1 MLWNDNVF
9 LLLIKNQ
16 NGTYFN
22 FEQMISN
29 LTSKKCWT
37 FDSFLLI
44 YANCFTAKRKG
55 NFSTTKILTKNYILI
70 RRRGGKYAG
79 KMAFPIWLRMLK
91 NIENNRFD
99 FEGKNAFLCSNNF
112 YLQALTN
119 HGNWIER
126 KFVVIWL
133 SRCETTALQ

>member
-1 MLWNDNVF
+1 MLQSGPLLRIKSRLELHCQSLQKICQKLKPSWTIFITSLMISIFHDNSTTNEISNNVF
-9 LLLIKNQ
+9 LPLIKNQ

-22 FEQMISN
+22 FEQMISS

-79 KMAFPIWLRMLK
+79 KMAFPIYC
-91 NIENNRFD
+91 
-99 FEGKNAFLCSNNF
+99 AC
-112 YLQALTN
+112 
-119 HGNWIER
+119 
-126 KFVVIWL
+126 
-133 SRCETTALQ
+133 